1 MTGALADAD
10 NPFLADFYADRPGA
24 ALQTQLFFLLNR
36 HRQQCS
42 LRQADLFST
51 TGNVDESS
59 PDASHP
65 ALEALREADP
75 DALSPRDALE
85 LLYRVRKLLS

>member
-1 MTGALADAD
+1 VIRAARKRLADLETQAALA
-10 NPFLADFYADRPGA
+10 NP
-24 ALQTQLFFLLNR
+24 
-36 HRQQCS
+36 
-42 LRQADLFST
+42 QADLFST
-51 TGNVDESS
+51 TGNADEPS